1 MSRLKLAIDRLISPL
16 NGNGVVAC
24 TVLLDHHITV
34 IDKYFTISPKE
45 F

>member
-1 MSRLKLAIDRLISPL
+1 VSRLKLAIDQLISPM

-24 TVLLDHHITV
+24 RVLLDHHITV

>member
-1 MSRLKLAIDRLISPL
+1 MSMLKLAIDQLMSPL
-16 NGNGVVAC
+16 NGNEVVAC
-24 TVLLDHHITV
+24 RVLLDNHITV